1 MNLFHALLLPALLA
15 LLAGCADRRS
25 DYFPGYA
32 EGDYVRLSS
41 AVGGTLSKLYL
52 ERGANVAADA
62 PAFELERESE
72 QAAWREAESR
82 LRRAQAQVA
91 NLSKGARPDEV
102 AAVRAQL
109 AQAEAALTLS
119 QAELKRQQRLA
130 AVHFIAPAQLDQA
143 RAGEAR
149 DRARVDELRA
159 QLRVTHLG
167 ARSDE
172 IAAAQQDVLAAQAQL
187 AQAAWVLDQKS
198 RRVPVQADV
207 VDVLFR
213 EGEWV
218 PPGSPVVSL
227 LPPQNIKAR
236 FFVEQAVLG
245 RAAPGPAR
253 DAAMRQLR
261 RPAGGGCQLHRAR
274 SRIYRRPSSTAR
286 KTAPALVFMIEAR
299 PAPEQARRLH
309 PGQPLEVRLVGM
321 GNEAAPDAAKRA
333 GHRSTCA
340 G

>member
-1 MNLFHALLLPALLA
+1 MNRFHALLVPALLALLA
-15 LLAGCADRRS
+15 LLAGCTDRRA

-41 AVGGTLSKLYL
+41 AVGGTLIKLYL
-52 ERGANVAADA
+52 ERGANAAADA

-159 QLRVTHLG
+159 QLRVTRLG

-198 RRVPVQADV
+198 RRVPVPADV

-218 PPGSPVVSL
+218 PAGSPVVSL

-245 RAAPGPAR
+245 
-253 DAAMRQLR
+253 QLR
-261 RPAGGGCQLHRAR
+261 LGQRVTLRCDGCGAPLEAAISFIAR
-274 SRIYRRPSSTAR
+274 EAEY
-286 KTAPALVFMIEAR
+286 TAPIIYSKENRATLVFMIEAR

-309 PGQPLEVRLVGM
+309 PGQPLEVRL
-321 GNEAAPDAAKRA
+321 A
-333 GHRSTCA
+333 GD
-340 G
+340 GQ